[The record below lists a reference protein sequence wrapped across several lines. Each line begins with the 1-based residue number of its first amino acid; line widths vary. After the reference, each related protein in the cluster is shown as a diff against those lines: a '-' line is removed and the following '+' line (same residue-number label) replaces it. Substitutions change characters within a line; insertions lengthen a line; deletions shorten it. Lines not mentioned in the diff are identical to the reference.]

1 MKMLLLLFVFF
12 IPLSAKAHNLPCTY
26 SRGDLC
32 IHLDRSDNLKKPRS
46 RSMGMRMTPGGEVRI
61 YFWKNRSAK
70 TMDISGEYTVTTNLF
85 MKGVCGMDQFYS
97 LNWKEDLHGKY
108 LAGSTYVMIGDYS
121 VRVVVSAKNSNQLQ
135 SEVLYKFTI
144 PFE

>member
-1 MKMLLLLFVFF
+1 
-12 IPLSAKAHNLPCTY
+12 
-26 SRGDLC
+26 
-32 IHLDRSDNLKKPRS
+32 
-46 RSMGMRMTPGGEVRI
+46 MGMRKTPGGEVRI

-121 VRVVVSAKNSNQLQ
+121 VRVVVSAKNSNLLQ